1 MEEPCC
7 VGSEGPV
14 IKGGQS
20 WTLQSGADDASL
32 VAGGGASETKVML
45 VRAAPQRCRPF
56 SAERVSKGCSNNFRI
71 VRINFFFI
79 RA

>member
-56 SAERVSKGCSNNFRI
+56 SAERVSKGCSNNFRT